1 MFVRES
7 FQSGR
12 VMERSE
18 KDIEMI
24 EYYTMLILNFSIKNV
39 KQRSNRLSFDQN
51 LLEDTDYIKKE
62 GFCEIDQNNIK
73 AGLSPSKNFFLFAS
87 VIALQK

>member
-24 EYYTMLILNFSIKNV
+24 EYYTMLIQNFSIKNV
-39 KQRSNRLSFDQN
+39 KQRSDRLSFDQN
-51 LLEDTDYIKKE
+51 FLEDTD
-62 GFCEIDQNNIK
+62 
-73 AGLSPSKNFFLFAS
+73 
-87 VIALQK
+87 